1 MGAKLDLL
9 TTSIVCSSAM
19 CMCGASADELLPTGT
34 GKTYYSIGPRNNER
48 IKRTHSSKTVDGMTP
63 SSEKLTTSSNVI
75 VTSRP
80 TREPRRGDIE
90 YHRTLSSGM
99 VGAGGEIKV
108 SFKTMPFKCP
118 CRT

>member
-1 MGAKLDLL
+1 
-9 TTSIVCSSAM
+9 
-19 CMCGASADELLPTGT
+19 MCGASADELLPTGT